1 MQGTEIFA
9 AGSLNAQPQALAALP
24 IRAFSNSTFCMFHSG
39 SPNGT
44 RRMNDS
50 LAGAYVADPQ
60 KPMLPLDAA
69 VTGVRFEVL
78 EGDRDPA
85 LPRDRRVRAEFRCV
99 EWDPF
104 VHATETDG
112 FAAVRCLTRLCR
124 PYWADMPWIAG
135 ERWPLREISGWTSLR
150 VANRSRIAC
159 SRATAHLQ

>member
-1 MQGTEIFA
+1 
-9 AGSLNAQPQALAALP
+9 
-24 IRAFSNSTFCMFHSG
+24 MFHSG